1 MRAELVF
8 WYCLYYALWLCP
20 DHTKDDLN
28 NKHVKSSG
36 TAQIINHKIRL
47 STSLFGNTQYD
58 IIDEDKQKNVNYSLY
73 SRYTSAY
80 AVCFHLEMQKKNL
93 STPPY
98 VAFCALQ
105 YSSTI
110 VQNKIILAIQRHK
123 IYNKQIPCCIYF
135 FIMKC
140 RTTNKRCRCLRRM
153 EPIYFAV
160 IKILSA
166 VCLHN
171 AICTVM

>member
-80 AVCFHLEMQKKNL
+80 AVCFHLEMQKKKPLNTSICCIL
-93 STPPY
+93 
-98 VAFCALQ
+98 CI
-105 YSSTI
+105 I
-110 VQNKIILAIQRHK
+110 VQQYNSIEQNYSGNTKTQDIQQTNTMLYILFHNEMQN
-123 IYNKQIPCCIYF
+123 YKQTMQMLAENGANIFCSY
-135 FIMKC
+135 
-140 RTTNKRCRCLRRM
+140 
-153 EPIYFAV
+153 
-160 IKILSA
+160 
-166 VCLHN
+166 
-171 AICTVM
+171 